1 MGVSAMIGNAAQR
14 LGATTSVRIAAAQ
27 SSKPGKSRPLRAAV
41 NVSFVVPC
49 YNEQANIGPLLEA
62 LEGLWLKSCAA
73 HPQLRT
79 CEIVLID
86 DGSTDA
92 TWDLIADAA
101 ATRQDIVGIRL
112 SRNFGHQPALLA
124 GLMTATGD
132 AVISL
137 DADLQDD
144 ISVIPDMLAAF
155 LRGDEIVF
163 GVRKDRSTD
172 TAFKRITA
180 QCYYRLLAGLGV
192 DVLHDHADFRLMGR
206 KSIEALR
213 QHGEQ
218 NLYLRGLIR
227 SLGFR
232 SSVVSYAR
240 QARSRGESGYTLRRM
255 LLLALEGITSFSVRP
270 LRWIFYLGMI
280 MSVLA
285 GAYILYAVGMAL
297 SGATVSGWASLV
309 VSIYLIG
316 GIQIMGIG
324 ILGEYL
330 GKTYVETKRRPS
342 YLIDEVVSHADA

>member
-1 MGVSAMIGNAAQR
+1 M
-14 LGATTSVRIAAAQ
+14 
-27 SSKPGKSRPLRAAV
+27 
-41 NVSFVVPC
+41 VSFVVPC
-49 YNEQANIGPLLEA
+49 FNEAANIAPLLAA
-62 LEGLWLKSCAA
+62 LDRVWATARQENPGL
-73 HPQLRT
+73 RG
-79 CEIVLID
+79 CEIVLVD

-92 TWDLIADAA
+92 TWALIADAA
-101 ATRQDIVGIRL
+101 TRRPDTVAIRL

-124 GLMTATGD
+124 GLMAATGD

-144 ISVIPDMLAAF
+144 IAVIPRMLAAH

-163 GVRKDRSTD
+163 GVREDRSAD

-180 QCYYRLLAGLGV
+180 QGYYRLLAALGV
-192 DVLHDHADFRLMGR
+192 DVLHNHADFRLMGR

-213 QHGEQ
+213 QHGEA

-227 SLGFR
+227 SFGFR

-240 QARSRGESGYTLRRM
+240 LPRCRGESGYTLRRM
-255 LLLALEGITSFSVRP
+255 LLLALDGITSFSVRP
-270 LRWIFYLGMI
+270 LRWIFYLGLVI
-280 MSVLA
+280 SVLA
-285 GAYILYAVGMAL
+285 FGYILYAVFMAL
-297 SGATVSGWASLV
+297 TGATVSGWASLV

-330 GKTYVETKRRPS
+330 GRTYMETKRRPPF
-342 YLIDEVVSHADA
+342 LIDEVQRHAKPGP